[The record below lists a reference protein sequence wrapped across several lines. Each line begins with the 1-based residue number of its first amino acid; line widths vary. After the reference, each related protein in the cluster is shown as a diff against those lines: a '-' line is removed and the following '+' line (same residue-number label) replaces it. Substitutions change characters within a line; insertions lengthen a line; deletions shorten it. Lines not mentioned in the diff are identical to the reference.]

1 MAEDAE
7 KAAQQFI
14 RELWSLQGVSYAVVV
29 ARYYSRVSTLGWRSL
44 AWDDCLMALA
54 TIVYTAESVMAHL
67 VVAYWKGLA
76 NNAMTDE
83 QRRLLRPGSEEWQ
96 LRVNG
101 SKTHV
106 VGLLLYTTLLWLLKA
121 CWLVYYARLTDGV
134 HKKHRCMP
142 AISFIQTIFVMVMN
156 TVTDFYLMAIPMPVI
171 WGSHLPARKKFVLV
185 IMFSGGFLE
194 MAFGILRCVSILTI
208 GDIDPAQSGYW
219 GYLEKGRSR
228 RRSKTSRSKDSR
240 GYRLDSVSR
249 PKEGSRQHPLS
260 IPNDTTWGSKEQI
273 VVAPEQSTAS
283 SGDVAPLKLHE
294 NQPGSFSE
302 RPEADPVSR
311 RTLRKGLLRQS
322 RSEQDADR
330 IVVTKEYT
338 VTDAGPATGHIS
350 GLPHF

>member
-1 MAEDAE
+1 MAEDAQ
-7 KAAQQFI
+7 KAAQEFI
-14 RELWSLQGVSYAVVV
+14 RELWSLQGVSYAVVA
-29 ARYYSRVSTLGWRSL
+29 ARYYSRISTLGWRSL
-44 AWDDCLMALA
+44 AWDDTLMALA
-54 TIVYTAESVMAHL
+54 TLVYTAESVMAHL

-83 QRRLLRPGSEEWQ
+83 QRRLLDPASEEWQ

-121 CWLVYYARLTDGV
+121 CWLVYYARLTG
-134 HKKHRCMP
+134 K
-142 AISFIQTIFVMVMN
+142 SIQPLETIFVMVMN

-171 WGSHLPARKKFVLV
+171 WSSHLPTRKKIVLV

-219 GYLEKGRSR
+219 SIRESGTLEKGRNRS
-228 RRSKTSRSKDSR
+228 RSKTSRSKDSR
-240 GYRLDSVSR
+240 GYRLGSVSR
-249 PKEGSRQHPLS
+249 PKEESRQHAVS
-260 IPNDTTWGSKEQI
+260 MPNETTWGSKEQI
-273 VVAPEQSTAS
+273 VVAPEQFTPS
-283 SGDVAPLKLHE
+283 SGDEAPLKLHE
-294 NQPGSFSE
+294 NQPVPSSE
-302 RPEADPVSR
+302 QPEADPMSR
-311 RTLRKGLLRQS
+311 MTLRKGLPRQS
-322 RSEQDADR
+322 RSEQYADR

-338 VTDAGPATGHIS
+338 VTDTGPATEHIS